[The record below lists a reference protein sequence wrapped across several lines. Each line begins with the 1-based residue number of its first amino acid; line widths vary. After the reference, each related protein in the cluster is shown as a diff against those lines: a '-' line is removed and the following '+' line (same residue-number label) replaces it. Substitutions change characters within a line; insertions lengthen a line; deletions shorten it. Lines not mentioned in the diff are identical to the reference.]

1 MVEGAPLLR
10 EYTSNRIVGSNPTLS
25 AKYYYLEIQI
35 MIDLKN
41 ITYRIA
47 GRTLI
52 EKSSLS
58 IPNGHHVGL
67 VGQNGTGKSTL
78 FKLINKEIELDSGDI
93 IMSSSAVLGI
103 VKQDLQSDDTT
114 LLDVV
119 LNADTE
125 RTKLLDEAETVTD
138 PNRIS
143 EIYTR
148 LSDIHAYE
156 APSKASIIL
165 SGLGFSIEDQ
175 AKPISN
181 FSGGWKMRVA
191 LAAALFCEP
200 DLLLLDEPTNHLD
213 FEAII
218 WLEDYLIKY
227 PKTYILISHDRDTL
241 NKTVNHIIHLDQL
254 KLSLYK
260 GNYDQFEEAFAQKRM
275 GHQALF
281 DKQQAHK
288 KKMMDFISRF
298 GAKASK
304 AKQSQS
310 RLKALERMNM
320 VDALITERSTTFKFP
335 EPEDIPSP
343 IITIDKVD
351 VGYEV
356 NKPVL
361 KDINLGISSDSRIA
375 LLGANG
381 NGKST
386 LIKLISGKL
395 EELNGHITKNK
406 KLRVGYFAQ
415 HQTEELDL
423 SMTPFETLRSVISD
437 QADYQIRAILGKFG
451 FNKDKA
457 DTRVEELSGGEKSRL
472 LFCMMSHNSPHIMLL
487 DEPTNHLDID
497 ARAALIDALNNYN
510 GCIIIV
516 SHDPH
521 LVESVADELLLI
533 KDGSVRSYSDDLDA
547 YKKLIID
554 QRREERSKGKGI
566 NKSSKRKKNNSKSLI
581 AYERNINKLTK
592 KSSDLEL
599 RMSSDEALS
608 DSSLMSELLEKY
620 NKNQKELESQEN
632 KWLNESV

>member
-1 MVEGAPLLR
+1 ML
-10 EYTSNRIVGSNPTLS
+10 
-25 AKYYYLEIQI
+25 
-35 MIDLKN
+35 DLKN

-52 EKSSLS
+52 DKSSLS
-58 IPNGHHVGL
+58 IPDGHHVGL

-78 FKLINKEIELDSGDI
+78 FKLINNEIELDSGDI
-93 IMSSSAVLGI
+93 LMSPTSVLGI
-103 VKQDLQSDDTT
+103 VRQDLQDDDTS

-125 RTKLLDEAETVTD
+125 RKMLLEEAEIATD
-138 PNRIS
+138 ANRIS

-175 AKPISN
+175 GRSINN

-227 PKTYILISHDRDTL
+227 PKTYIIISHDRDTL
-241 NKTVNHIIHLDQL
+241 NKTVDHIIHLDQL
-254 KLSLYK
+254 KLTLYK
-260 GNYDQFEEAFAQKRM
+260 GNYDQFEEAHAQKRM

-281 DKQQAHK
+281 EKQQAHK
-288 KKMMDFISRF
+288 KKMMDFVNRF

-310 RLKALERMNM
+310 RLKALERMDM
-320 VDALITERSTTFKFP
+320 VDALITERSTSFKFP

-343 IITIDKVD
+343 IITIDKAD

-356 NKPVL
+356 DKPVL
-361 KDINLGISSDSRIA
+361 ENINIGISSDSRIA

-395 EELNGHITKNK
+395 NESNGNITKNK

-415 HQTEELDL
+415 HQTDELDL
-423 SMTPFETLRSVISD
+423 SFTPFETLRSVISE
-437 QADYQIRAILGKFG
+437 QADHQIRAILGKFG

-457 DTRVEELSGGEKSRL
+457 DTKVRELSGGEKSRL
-472 LFCMMSHNSPHIMLL
+472 LFCIMSYNAPHIMLL

-533 KDGSVRSYSDDLDA
+533 KDGSVTSYSDDLET

-554 QRREERSKGKGI
+554 QRREERSKSKG
-566 NKSSKRKKNNSKSLI
+566 NQQSSKKKKDNSKLLL
-581 AYERNINKLTK
+581 AYERNIKKLTK
-592 KSSDLEL
+592 KVSDLEL
-599 RMSSDEALS
+599 RMSSDEAL
-608 DSSLMSELLEKY
+608 DNPSLMSQLYEKY
-620 NKNQKELESQEN
+620 NKNKEDLEKEEN
-632 KWLNESV
+632 KWLEESS

>member
-1 MVEGAPLLR
+1 ML
-10 EYTSNRIVGSNPTLS
+10 
-25 AKYYYLEIQI
+25 
-35 MIDLKN
+35 DLKN

-52 EKSSLS
+52 DKSSLS
-58 IPNGHHVGL
+58 IPDGHHVGL
-67 VGQNGTGKSTL
+67 IGQNGAGKSTL

-93 IMSSSAVLGI
+93 IMSPSSVLGI
-103 VKQDLQSDDTT
+103 VRQDLQDDETS

-125 RTKLLDEAETVTD
+125 RKMLLEEAEIATD
-138 PNRIS
+138 ANRIS

-175 AKPISN
+175 GKPISN

-218 WLEDYLIKY
+218 WLEDYLVKY

-254 KLSLYK
+254 KLNLYK
-260 GNYDQFEEAFAQKRM
+260 GNYDQFEEAHAQKRM

-281 DKQQAHK
+281 EKQQAHK
-288 KKMMDFISRF
+288 KKMMDFVNRF

-310 RLKALERMNM
+310 RLKALERMDM

-343 IITIDKVD
+343 IITIDKAD
-351 VGYEV
+351 VGYETD
-356 NKPVL
+356 KPVL
-361 KDINLGISSDSRIA
+361 ENINIGISNDSRIA

-395 EELNGHITKNK
+395 NQSNGSITKNK

-415 HQTEELDL
+415 HQTDELDL
-423 SMTPFETLRSVISD
+423 SCTPFETLRAVISD
-437 QADYQIRAILGKFG
+437 QADHQIRAILGKFG
-451 FNKDKA
+451 FDKDKA
-457 DTRVEELSGGEKSRL
+457 DTKVEELSGGEKSRL
-472 LFCMMSHNSPHIMLL
+472 LFCIMSYNAPHIMLL

-497 ARAALIDALNNYN
+497 ARAALIDALNSYN

-533 KDGSVRSYSDDLDA
+533 KDGAVTSYNDDLEA

-554 QRREERSKGKGI
+554 QRREERSKSRG
-566 NKSSKRKKNNSKSLI
+566 NQQSSKKKKDNSKSLL
-581 AYERNINKLTK
+581 AYERNIKKLTK
-592 KSSDLEL
+592 KVSDLEL
-599 RMSSDEALS
+599 KMSSDEALA
-608 DSSLMSELLEKY
+608 DPSLMSSLVAKY
-620 NKNQKELESQEN
+620 NKNKTELESEEN
-632 KWLNESV
+632 KWLAESV

>member
-1 MVEGAPLLR
+1 
-10 EYTSNRIVGSNPTLS
+10 
-25 AKYYYLEIQI
+25 

-52 EKSSLS
+52 DKSSLS
-58 IPNGHHVGL
+58 IPDGHHVGL

-78 FKLINKEIELDSGDI
+78 FKLINKELELDSGDI
-93 IMSSSAVLGI
+93 VMSSSAVLGI
-103 VKQDLQSDDTT
+103 VRQDLQNDETS

-125 RTKLLDEAETVTD
+125 RKNLLIEAETATD
-138 PNRIS
+138 PDRIS

-175 AKPISN
+175 EKSISN

-213 FEAII
+213 FEAIV

-260 GNYDQFEEAFAQKRM
+260 GNYDQFEQAFAQKRM

-288 KKMMDFISRF
+288 KKMMDFVNRF

-310 RLKALERMNM
+310 RLKALERMDM
-320 VDALITERSTTFKFP
+320 VDALITERSTSFKFP

-343 IITIDKVD
+343 IITIDKTN
-351 VGYEV
+351 VGYEPG
-356 NKPVL
+356 KPVL
-361 KDINLGISSDSRIA
+361 SNINLGISSDSRIA

-395 EELNGHITKNK
+395 EELSGHITKNK

-423 SMTPFETLRSVISD
+423 TRTPFETLRGVIAD

-451 FNKDKA
+451 FDKDKA
-457 DTRVEELSGGEKSRL
+457 DTKVEELSGGEKSRL
-472 LFCMMSHNSPHIMLL
+472 LFCMMSYNSPHIMLL

-521 LVESVADELLLI
+521 LVESVAEELLLI
-533 KDGSVRSYSDDLDA
+533 KDGTVTSYNDDLDA
-547 YKKLIID
+547 YKKLIIE
-554 QRREERSKGKGI
+554 QRREERSKSKG
-566 NKSSKRKKNNSKSLI
+566 NSQTSKRKKDNSNSLLS
-581 AYERNINKLTK
+581 YERNIKKLTK
-592 KSSDLEL
+592 KVSDLEF
-599 RMSSDEALS
+599 RMSSDEALG
-608 DSSLMSELLEKY
+608 DSFLMSQLLEKY
-620 NKNQKELESQEN
+620 NKNKEDLEKEEN
-632 KWLNESV
+632 KWLEESP

>member
-1 MVEGAPLLR
+1 
-10 EYTSNRIVGSNPTLS
+10 
-25 AKYYYLEIQI
+25 

-52 EKSSLS
+52 DKSSLS
-58 IPNGHHVGL
+58 IPDGHHVGL

-78 FKLINKEIELDSGDI
+78 FKLINKELELDSGDI
-93 IMSSSAVLGI
+93 VMSSSAVLGI
-103 VKQDLQSDDTT
+103 VRQDLQNDETS

-125 RTKLLDEAETVTD
+125 RKNLLIEAETAID
-138 PNRIS
+138 PDRIS

-175 AKPISN
+175 EKSISN

-213 FEAII
+213 FEAIV

-260 GNYDQFEEAFAQKRM
+260 GNYDQFEQAFAQKRM

-288 KKMMDFISRF
+288 KKMMDFVNRF

-310 RLKALERMNM
+310 RLKALERMDM
-320 VDALITERSTTFKFP
+320 VDALITERSTSFKFP

-343 IITIDKVD
+343 IITIDKTN
-351 VGYEV
+351 VGYEPG
-356 NKPVL
+356 KPVL
-361 KDINLGISSDSRIA
+361 SNINLGISSDSRIA

-395 EELNGHITKNK
+395 EELSGHITKNK

-423 SMTPFETLRSVISD
+423 TRTPFETLRGVIAD

-451 FNKDKA
+451 FDKDKA
-457 DTRVEELSGGEKSRL
+457 DTKVEELSGGEKSRL
-472 LFCMMSHNSPHIMLL
+472 LFCMMSYNSPHIMLL

-521 LVESVADELLLI
+521 LVESVAEELLLI
-533 KDGSVRSYSDDLDA
+533 KDGTVTSYNDDLDA
-547 YKKLIID
+547 YKKLIIE
-554 QRREERSKGKGI
+554 QRREERSKSKG
-566 NKSSKRKKNNSKSLI
+566 NSQTSKRKKDNSKSLLS
-581 AYERNINKLTK
+581 YERNIKKLTK
-592 KSSDLEL
+592 KVSDLEF
-599 RMSSDEALS
+599 RMSSDEALG
-608 DSSLMSELLEKY
+608 DSFLMSQLLKKY
-620 NKNQKELESQEN
+620 NKNKEDLEKEEN
-632 KWLNESV
+632 KWLEESP

>member
-1 MVEGAPLLR
+1 ML
-10 EYTSNRIVGSNPTLS
+10 
-25 AKYYYLEIQI
+25 
-35 MIDLKN
+35 DLKN

-52 EKSSLS
+52 DKSSLS
-58 IPNGHHVGL
+58 IPDGHHVGL
-67 VGQNGTGKSTL
+67 IGQNGAGKSTL

-93 IMSSSAVLGI
+93 ILSPSSVLGI
-103 VKQDLQSDDTT
+103 VRQDLQDDETS

-125 RTKLLDEAETVTD
+125 RKMLLEEAEIATD
-138 PNRIS
+138 ANRIS

-175 AKPISN
+175 GKPISN

-218 WLEDYLIKY
+218 WLEDYLVKY

-241 NKTVNHIIHLDQL
+241 NKTVNYIIHLDQL
-254 KLSLYK
+254 KLTLYK
-260 GNYDQFEEAFAQKRM
+260 GNYDQFEEAHAQKRM

-281 DKQQAHK
+281 EKQQAHK
-288 KKMMDFISRF
+288 KKMMDFVNRF

-310 RLKALERMNM
+310 RLKALERMDM

-343 IITIDKVD
+343 IITIDKAD
-351 VGYEV
+351 VGYETD
-356 NKPVL
+356 KPVL
-361 KDINLGISSDSRIA
+361 ENINIGISNDSRIA

-395 EELNGHITKNK
+395 NQSNGSITKNK

-415 HQTEELDL
+415 HQTDELDP
-423 SMTPFETLRSVISD
+423 SCTPFETLRAVISD
-437 QADYQIRAILGKFG
+437 QADHQIRAILGKFG
-451 FNKDKA
+451 FDKDKA
-457 DTRVEELSGGEKSRL
+457 DTKVEELSGGEKSRL
-472 LFCMMSHNSPHIMLL
+472 LFCIMSYNAPHIMLL

-497 ARAALIDALNNYN
+497 ARAALIDALNSYN

-533 KDGSVRSYSDDLDA
+533 KDGAVSSYNDDLEA

-554 QRREERSKGKGI
+554 QRREERSKSRG
-566 NKSSKRKKNNSKSLI
+566 NQQSSKKKKDNSKSLL
-581 AYERNINKLTK
+581 AYERNIKKLTK
-592 KSSDLEL
+592 KVSDLEL
-599 RMSSDEALS
+599 KMSSDEALA
-608 DSSLMSELLEKY
+608 DSSLMSSLIEKY
-620 NKNQKELESQEN
+620 NKNKTELESEEN
-632 KWLNESV
+632 KWLAESV

>member
-1 MVEGAPLLR
+1 ML
-10 EYTSNRIVGSNPTLS
+10 
-25 AKYYYLEIQI
+25 
-35 MIDLKN
+35 DLKN

-52 EKSSLS
+52 DKSSLS
-58 IPNGHHVGL
+58 IPKGHHVGL
-67 VGQNGTGKSTL
+67 VGKNGTGKSTL

-93 IMSSSAVLGI
+93 LMSPTSVLGI
-103 VKQDLQSDDTT
+103 VRQDLQDDDTS

-125 RTKLLDEAETVTD
+125 RKMLLEEAEIATD
-138 PNRIS
+138 ANRIS

-175 AKPISN
+175 GRSINN

-254 KLSLYK
+254 KLTLYK
-260 GNYDQFEEAFAQKRM
+260 GNYDQFEEAHAQKRI

-281 DKQQAHK
+281 EKQQAHK
-288 KKMMDFISRF
+288 KKMMDFVNRF

-310 RLKALERMNM
+310 RLKALERMDM
-320 VDALITERSTTFKFP
+320 VDALITERSTSFKFP
-335 EPEDIPSP
+335 EPEDISSP

-356 NKPVL
+356 DKPVL
-361 KDINLGISSDSRIA
+361 ENINIGISSDSRIA

-395 EELNGHITKNK
+395 NELNGSITKNK

-415 HQTEELDL
+415 HQTDELDL
-423 SMTPFETLRSVISD
+423 SFTPFETLRSIISD
-437 QADYQIRAILGKFG
+437 QTDHHIRAILGKFG
-451 FNKDKA
+451 FDKDKA
-457 DTRVEELSGGEKSRL
+457 DTKVGELSGGEKSRL
-472 LFCMMSHNSPHIMLL
+472 LFCIMSYNTPHIMLL

-497 ARAALIDALNNYN
+497 ARAALIEALNNYN

-521 LVESVADELLLI
+521 LVESVAEELLLI
-533 KDGSVRSYSDDLDA
+533 KDGSVTSYTDDLEA

-554 QRREERSKGKGI
+554 QRREERSKSKASHQ
-566 NKSSKRKKNNSKSLI
+566 SSKKKKDNLKLLLT
-581 AYERNINKLTK
+581 YERNIKKLTK
-592 KSSDLEL
+592 KVSDLEL
-599 RMSSDEALS
+599 RMSSDEAL
-608 DSSLMSELLEKY
+608 DNSSLMSQLYEKY
-620 NKNQKELESQEN
+620 NKNKEDLEKEEN
-632 KWLNESV
+632 KWLEESS

>member
-1 MVEGAPLLR
+1 
-10 EYTSNRIVGSNPTLS
+10 
-25 AKYYYLEIQI
+25 

-52 EKSSLS
+52 DKSSLS
-58 IPNGHHVGL
+58 IPDGHHVGL
-67 VGQNGTGKSTL
+67 IGQNGTGKSTL

-93 IMSSSAVLGI
+93 VMSPSSVLGI
-103 VKQDLQSDDTT
+103 VRQDLQDDDTS

-125 RTKLLDEAETVTD
+125 RKMLLEEAEIATD
-138 PNRIS
+138 ANRIS

-175 AKPISN
+175 GRSINN

-227 PKTYILISHDRDTL
+227 PKTYIIISHDRDTL
-241 NKTVNHIIHLDQL
+241 NKTVDHIIHLDQL
-254 KLSLYK
+254 KLTLYK
-260 GNYDQFEEAFAQKRM
+260 GNYDQFEEAHAQKRM

-281 DKQQAHK
+281 EKQQAHK
-288 KKMMDFISRF
+288 KKMMDFVNRF

-310 RLKALERMNM
+310 RLKALERMDM

-343 IITIDKVD
+343 IITIDKAD
-351 VGYEV
+351 VGYETD
-356 NKPVL
+356 KPVL
-361 KDINLGISSDSRIA
+361 ENINIGISSDSRIA

-395 EELNGHITKNK
+395 NESNGSITKNK

-415 HQTEELDL
+415 HQTDELDL
-423 SMTPFETLRSVISD
+423 SFTPFETLRSVISE
-437 QADYQIRAILGKFG
+437 QADHQIRAILGKFG
-451 FNKDKA
+451 FDKDKA
-457 DTRVEELSGGEKSRL
+457 DTKVEELSGGEKSRL
-472 LFCMMSHNSPHIMLL
+472 LFCIMSYNAPHIMLL

-497 ARAALIDALNNYN
+497 ARAALIDALNSYN

-533 KDGSVRSYSDDLDA
+533 KDGAVTSYNDDLDA

-554 QRREERSKGKGI
+554 QRREERSKSKG
-566 NKSSKRKKNNSKSLI
+566 NQQSSKKKKDNSKSLL
-581 AYERNINKLTK
+581 AYERNIKKLTK
-592 KSSDLEL
+592 TVSDLEL
-599 RMSSDEALS
+599 KMSSDEALADPS
-608 DSSLMSELLEKY
+608 IMSSLVAKY
-620 NKNQKELESQEN
+620 NKNKTELESEEN
-632 KWLNESV
+632 KWLAESV

>member
-1 MVEGAPLLR
+1 ML
-10 EYTSNRIVGSNPTLS
+10 
-25 AKYYYLEIQI
+25 
-35 MIDLKN
+35 DLKN

-52 EKSSLS
+52 DKSSLS
-58 IPNGHHVGL
+58 IPDGHHVGL

-78 FKLINKEIELDSGDI
+78 FKLINNEIELDSGDI
-93 IMSSSAVLGI
+93 LISPTSVLGI
-103 VKQDLQSDDTT
+103 VRQDLQDDDTS

-125 RTKLLDEAETVTD
+125 RKMLLEEAEIATD
-138 PNRIS
+138 ANRIS

-175 AKPISN
+175 GRSINN

-227 PKTYILISHDRDTL
+227 PKTYIIISHDRDTL
-241 NKTVNHIIHLDQL
+241 NKTVDHIIHLDQL
-254 KLSLYK
+254 KLTLYK
-260 GNYDQFEEAFAQKRM
+260 GNYDQFEEAHAQKRM

-281 DKQQAHK
+281 EKQQAHK
-288 KKMMDFISRF
+288 KKMMDFVNRF

-310 RLKALERMNM
+310 RLKALERMDM
-320 VDALITERSTTFKFP
+320 VDALITERSTSFKFP

-343 IITIDKVD
+343 IITIDKAD

-356 NKPVL
+356 DKPVL
-361 KDINLGISSDSRIA
+361 ENINIGISSDSRIA

-395 EELNGHITKNK
+395 NESNGNITKNK

-415 HQTEELDL
+415 HQTDELDL
-423 SMTPFETLRSVISD
+423 SFTPFETLRSVISE
-437 QADYQIRAILGKFG
+437 QADHQIRAILGKFG

-457 DTRVEELSGGEKSRL
+457 DTKVRELSGGEKSRL
-472 LFCMMSHNSPHIMLL
+472 LFCIMSYNAPHIMLL

-533 KDGSVRSYSDDLDA
+533 KDGSVTSYSDDLEA

-554 QRREERSKGKGI
+554 QRREERSKSKG
-566 NKSSKRKKNNSKSLI
+566 NQQSSKKKKDNSKSLL
-581 AYERNINKLTK
+581 AYERNIKKLTK
-592 KSSDLEL
+592 KVSDLEL
-599 RMSSDEALS
+599 KMSSDEALA
-608 DSSLMSELLEKY
+608 DPSLMSSLIEKY
-620 NKNQKELESQEN
+620 NKNKTELESEEN
-632 KWLNESV
+632 KWLAESV

>member
-1 MVEGAPLLR
+1 ML
-10 EYTSNRIVGSNPTLS
+10 
-25 AKYYYLEIQI
+25 
-35 MIDLKN
+35 DLKN

-52 EKSSLS
+52 DKSSLS
-58 IPNGHHVGL
+58 IPDGHHVGL

-78 FKLINKEIELDSGDI
+78 FKLINNEIELDSGDI
-93 IMSSSAVLGI
+93 LMSPTSVLGI
-103 VKQDLQSDDTT
+103 VRQDLQDDDTS

-125 RTKLLDEAETVTD
+125 RKMLLEEAEIATD
-138 PNRIS
+138 ANRIS

-175 AKPISN
+175 GRSINN

-227 PKTYILISHDRDTL
+227 PKTYIIISHDRDTL
-241 NKTVNHIIHLDQL
+241 NKTVDHIIHLDQL
-254 KLSLYK
+254 KLTLYK
-260 GNYDQFEEAFAQKRM
+260 GNYDQFEEAHAQKRM

-281 DKQQAHK
+281 EKQQAHK
-288 KKMMDFISRF
+288 KKMMDFVNRF

-310 RLKALERMNM
+310 RLKALERMDM
-320 VDALITERSTTFKFP
+320 VDALITERSTSFKFP

-343 IITIDKVD
+343 IITIDKAD

-356 NKPVL
+356 DKPVL
-361 KDINLGISSDSRIA
+361 ENINIGISSDSRIA

-395 EELNGHITKNK
+395 NESNGNITKNK

-415 HQTEELDL
+415 HQTDELDL
-423 SMTPFETLRSVISD
+423 SFTPFETLISVISE
-437 QADYQIRAILGKFG
+437 QADHQIRAILGKFG

-457 DTRVEELSGGEKSRL
+457 DTKVRELSGGEKSRL
-472 LFCMMSHNSPHIMLL
+472 LFCIMSYNAPHIMLL

-533 KDGSVRSYSDDLDA
+533 KDGSVTSYIDDLEA

-554 QRREERSKGKGI
+554 QRREERSKSKG
-566 NKSSKRKKNNSKSLI
+566 NQKSSKKKKDNSKSLL
-581 AYERNINKLTK
+581 A
-592 KSSDLEL
+592 
-599 RMSSDEALS
+599 
-608 DSSLMSELLEKY
+608 
-620 NKNQKELESQEN
+620 
-632 KWLNESV
+632 

>member
-1 MVEGAPLLR
+1 ML
-10 EYTSNRIVGSNPTLS
+10 
-25 AKYYYLEIQI
+25 
-35 MIDLKN
+35 DLKN

-52 EKSSLS
+52 DKSSLS
-58 IPNGHHVGL
+58 IPDGHHVGL

-78 FKLINKEIELDSGDI
+78 FKLINNEIELDSGDI
-93 IMSSSAVLGI
+93 LMSPTSVLGI
-103 VKQDLQSDDTT
+103 VRQDLQDDDTS

-125 RTKLLDEAETVTD
+125 RKMLLEEAEIATD
-138 PNRIS
+138 ANRIS

-175 AKPISN
+175 GRSINN

-227 PKTYILISHDRDTL
+227 PKTYIIISHDRDTL
-241 NKTVNHIIHLDQL
+241 NKTVDHIIHLDQL
-254 KLSLYK
+254 KLTLYK
-260 GNYDQFEEAFAQKRM
+260 GNYDQFEEAHAQKRM

-281 DKQQAHK
+281 EKQQAHK
-288 KKMMDFISRF
+288 KKMMDFVNRF

-310 RLKALERMNM
+310 RLKALERMDM
-320 VDALITERSTTFKFP
+320 VDALITERSTSFKFP

-343 IITIDKVD
+343 IITIDKAD

-356 NKPVL
+356 DKPVL
-361 KDINLGISSDSRIA
+361 ENINIGISSDSRIA

-395 EELNGHITKNK
+395 NESNGNITKNK

-415 HQTEELDL
+415 HQTDELDL
-423 SMTPFETLRSVISD
+423 SFTPFETLRSVISE
-437 QADYQIRAILGKFG
+437 QADHQIRAILGKFG

-457 DTRVEELSGGEKSRL
+457 DTKVRELSGGEKSRL
-472 LFCMMSHNSPHIMLL
+472 LFCIMSYNAPHIMLL

-533 KDGSVRSYSDDLDA
+533 KDGSVTSYSDDLET

-554 QRREERSKGKGI
+554 QRREERSKSKG
-566 NKSSKRKKNNSKSLI
+566 NQQSSKKKKDNSKSLL
-581 AYERNINKLTK
+581 AYERNIKKLTK
-592 KSSDLEL
+592 KVSDLEL
-599 RMSSDEALS
+599 RMSSDEAL
-608 DSSLMSELLEKY
+608 DNPSLMSQLYEKY
-620 NKNQKELESQEN
+620 NKNKEDLEKEEN
-632 KWLNESV
+632 KWLEESS

>member
-1 MVEGAPLLR
+1 
-10 EYTSNRIVGSNPTLS
+10 
-25 AKYYYLEIQI
+25 

-52 EKSSLS
+52 DKSSLS
-58 IPNGHHVGL
+58 IPDGHHVGL

-78 FKLINKEIELDSGDI
+78 FKLINKELELDSGDI
-93 IMSSSAVLGI
+93 VMSSSAVLGI
-103 VKQDLQSDDTT
+103 VRQDLQNDETS

-125 RTKLLDEAETVTD
+125 RKNLLIEAETATD
-138 PNRIS
+138 PDRIS

-175 AKPISN
+175 EKSINN

-227 PKTYILISHDRDTL
+227 PKTYILISHDRETL

-260 GNYDQFEEAFAQKRM
+260 GNYDQFEQAFAQKRM

-288 KKMMDFISRF
+288 KKMMDFVNRF

-310 RLKALERMNM
+310 RLKALERMDM
-320 VDALITERSTTFKFP
+320 VDALITERSTSFKFP

-343 IITIDKVD
+343 IITIDKTN
-351 VGYEV
+351 VGYEPG
-356 NKPVL
+356 NPVL
-361 KDINLGISSDSRIA
+361 SNINLGISSDSRIA

-395 EELNGHITKNK
+395 KELSGHITKNK

-423 SMTPFETLRSVISD
+423 TRTPFETLRGVIAD

-451 FNKDKA
+451 FDKDKA
-457 DTRVEELSGGEKSRL
+457 DTKVEELSGGEKSRL
-472 LFCMMSHNSPHIMLL
+472 LFCMMSYNSPHIMLL

-521 LVESVADELLLI
+521 LVESVAEELLLI
-533 KDGSVRSYSDDLDA
+533 KDGTVTSYNDDLEA

-554 QRREERSKGKGI
+554 QRREERSKTKGT
-566 NKSSKRKKNNSKSLI
+566 NKKEKRKKNNNKSLI
-581 AYERNINKLTK
+581 SFERNISKLN
-592 KSSDLEL
+592 SRASDLEL
-599 RMSSDEALS
+599 KMSSSDALN
-608 DSSLMSELLEKY
+608 DSSIMSDLLKKYNIIQKDLEK
-620 NKNQKELESQEN
+620 EEN
-632 KWLNESV
+632 KWLEESSK

>member
-1 MVEGAPLLR
+1 
-10 EYTSNRIVGSNPTLS
+10 
-25 AKYYYLEIQI
+25 

-52 EKSSLS
+52 DKSSLS
-58 IPNGHHVGL
+58 IPDGHHVGL
-67 VGQNGTGKSTL
+67 IGQNGTGKSTL

-93 IMSSSAVLGI
+93 IMSPSSVLGI
-103 VKQDLQSDDTT
+103 VRQDLQDDDTS

-119 LNADTE
+119 LNADIE
-125 RTKLLDEAETVTD
+125 RKMLLEEAEIATD
-138 PNRIS
+138 ANRIS

-175 AKPISN
+175 GRSINN

-227 PKTYILISHDRDTL
+227 PKTYIIISHDRDTL
-241 NKTVNHIIHLDQL
+241 NKTVDHIIHLDQL
-254 KLSLYK
+254 KLTLYK
-260 GNYDQFEEAFAQKRM
+260 GNYDQFEEAHAQKRM

-281 DKQQAHK
+281 EKQQAHK
-288 KKMMDFISRF
+288 KKMMDFVNRF

-310 RLKALERMNM
+310 RLKALERMDM

-343 IITIDKVD
+343 IITIDKAD
-351 VGYEV
+351 VGYETD
-356 NKPVL
+356 KPVL
-361 KDINLGISSDSRIA
+361 ENINIGISSDSRIA

-395 EELNGHITKNK
+395 NESNGSITKNK

-415 HQTEELDL
+415 HQTDELDL
-423 SMTPFETLRSVISD
+423 SFTPFETLRSVISE
-437 QADYQIRAILGKFG
+437 QADHQIRAILGKFG
-451 FNKDKA
+451 FDKDKA
-457 DTRVEELSGGEKSRL
+457 DTKVEELSGGEKSRL
-472 LFCMMSHNSPHIMLL
+472 LFCIMSYNAPHIMLL

-497 ARAALIDALNNYN
+497 ARAALIDALNSYN

-533 KDGSVRSYSDDLDA
+533 KDGAVTSYNDDLEA

-554 QRREERSKGKGI
+554 QRREERSKSRG
-566 NKSSKRKKNNSKSLI
+566 NQQSSKKKKDNSKSLL

-592 KSSDLEL
+592 KVSDLEL
-599 RMSSDEALS
+599 KMSSDEALA
-608 DSSLMSELLEKY
+608 DPSLMSSLVAKY
-620 NKNQKELESQEN
+620 NKNKTELESEEN
-632 KWLNESV
+632 KWLAESV

>member
-1 MVEGAPLLR
+1 ML
-10 EYTSNRIVGSNPTLS
+10 
-25 AKYYYLEIQI
+25 
-35 MIDLKN
+35 DLKN

-52 EKSSLS
+52 DKSSLS
-58 IPNGHHVGL
+58 IPKGHHVGL
-67 VGQNGTGKSTL
+67 VGKNGTGKSTL

-93 IMSSSAVLGI
+93 LMSSSSVLGI
-103 VKQDLQSDDTT
+103 VRQDLQDDETS

-125 RTKLLDEAETVTD
+125 RKMLLEEAEIATD
-138 PNRIS
+138 ANRIS

-175 AKPISN
+175 GKPISN

-218 WLEDYLIKY
+218 WLEDYLVKY

-254 KLSLYK
+254 KLTLYK
-260 GNYDQFEEAFAQKRM
+260 GNYDQFEEAHAQKRM

-281 DKQQAHK
+281 EKQQAHK
-288 KKMMDFISRF
+288 KKMMDFVNRF

-310 RLKALERMNM
+310 RLKALERMDM

-343 IITIDKVD
+343 IITIDKAD
-351 VGYEV
+351 VGYETD
-356 NKPVL
+356 KPVL
-361 KDINLGISSDSRIA
+361 ENINIGISNDSRIA

-395 EELNGHITKNK
+395 NQSNGSITKNK

-415 HQTEELDL
+415 HQTDELDL
-423 SMTPFETLRSVISD
+423 SCTPFETLRSVISD
-437 QADYQIRAILGKFG
+437 QADHQIRAILGKFG
-451 FNKDKA
+451 FDKDKA
-457 DTRVEELSGGEKSRL
+457 DTKVEELSGGEKSRL
-472 LFCMMSHNSPHIMLL
+472 LFCIMSYNAPHIMLL

-497 ARAALIDALNNYN
+497 ARAALIDALNSYN

-533 KDGSVRSYSDDLDA
+533 KDGAVSSYNDDLEA

-554 QRREERSKGKGI
+554 QRREERSKSKG
-566 NKSSKRKKNNSKSLI
+566 NQQSSKKKKDNSKSLL
-581 AYERNINKLTK
+581 AYERNIKKLTK
-592 KSSDLEL
+592 KVSDLEL
-599 RMSSDEALS
+599 KMSSDEALA
-608 DSSLMSELLEKY
+608 DPSLMSSLIEKY
-620 NKNQKELESQEN
+620 NKNKTELESEEN
-632 KWLNESV
+632 KWLAESV

>member
-1 MVEGAPLLR
+1 ML
-10 EYTSNRIVGSNPTLS
+10 
-25 AKYYYLEIQI
+25 
-35 MIDLKN
+35 DLKN

-52 EKSSLS
+52 DKSSLS
-58 IPNGHHVGL
+58 IPDGHHVGL
-67 VGQNGTGKSTL
+67 IGQNGAGKSTL

-93 IMSSSAVLGI
+93 IMSPSSVLGI
-103 VKQDLQSDDTT
+103 VRQDLQDDETS

-125 RTKLLDEAETVTD
+125 RKMLLEEAEIATD
-138 PNRIS
+138 ANRIS

-175 AKPISN
+175 GKPISN

-218 WLEDYLIKY
+218 WLEDYLVKY
-227 PKTYILISHDRDTL
+227 PKTYILISHDRGTL

-254 KLSLYK
+254 KLTLYK
-260 GNYDQFEEAFAQKRM
+260 GNYDQFEEAHAQKRM
-275 GHQALF
+275 GHHALF
-281 DKQQAHK
+281 EKQQAHK
-288 KKMMDFISRF
+288 KKMMDFVNRF

-310 RLKALERMNM
+310 RLKALERMDM

-343 IITIDKVD
+343 IITINKAD
-351 VGYEV
+351 VGYET

-361 KDINLGISSDSRIA
+361 ENINIGISNDSRIA

-395 EELNGHITKNK
+395 NQSNGSITKNK

-415 HQTEELDL
+415 HQTDELDL
-423 SMTPFETLRSVISD
+423 SCTPFETLRAVISD
-437 QADYQIRAILGKFG
+437 QADHQIRAILGKFG
-451 FNKDKA
+451 FDKDKA
-457 DTRVEELSGGEKSRL
+457 DTKVEELSGGEKSRL
-472 LFCMMSHNSPHIMLL
+472 LFCIMSYNAPHIMLL

-497 ARAALIDALNNYN
+497 ARAALIDALNSYN

-533 KDGSVRSYSDDLDA
+533 KDGAVSSYNDDLEA

-554 QRREERSKGKGI
+554 QRREERSKSKG
-566 NKSSKRKKNNSKSLI
+566 NNRASKSKKNNSKTLLV
-581 AYERNINKLTK
+581 YERNINKLTK
-592 KSSDLEL
+592 KVSDLEL
-599 RMSSDEALS
+599 RMLSDEALA
-608 DSSLMSELLEKY
+608 DPSLMSKLLEKY
-620 NKNQKELESQEN
+620 NKNKIELESEEN
-632 KWLNESV
+632 KWLSESV

>member
-1 MVEGAPLLR
+1 
-10 EYTSNRIVGSNPTLS
+10 
-25 AKYYYLEIQI
+25 

-52 EKSSLS
+52 DKSSLS
-58 IPNGHHVGL
+58 IPDGHHVGL

-78 FKLINKEIELDSGDI
+78 FKLINKELELDSGDI
-93 IMSSSAVLGI
+93 VMSSSAVLGI
-103 VKQDLQSDDTT
+103 VRQDLQNDETS

-125 RTKLLDEAETVTD
+125 RKNLLIEAETATD
-138 PNRIS
+138 PDRIS

-175 AKPISN
+175 EKSISN

-213 FEAII
+213 FEAIV

-260 GNYDQFEEAFAQKRM
+260 GNYDQFEQAFAQKRM

-288 KKMMDFISRF
+288 KKMMDFVNRF

-310 RLKALERMNM
+310 RLKALERMDM
-320 VDALITERSTTFKFP
+320 VDALITERSTSFKFP

-343 IITIDKVD
+343 IITIDKTN
-351 VGYEV
+351 VGYEPG
-356 NKPVL
+356 KPVL
-361 KDINLGISSDSRIA
+361 SNINLGISSDSRIA

-395 EELNGHITKNK
+395 EELSGHITKNK

-423 SMTPFETLRSVISD
+423 TRTPFETLRGVIAD

-451 FNKDKA
+451 FDKDKA
-457 DTRVEELSGGEKSRL
+457 DTKVEELSGGEKSRL
-472 LFCMMSHNSPHIMLL
+472 LFCMMSYNSPHIMLL

-521 LVESVADELLLI
+521 LVESVAEELLLI
-533 KDGSVRSYSDDLDA
+533 KDGTVTSYNDDLDA
-547 YKKLIID
+547 YKKLIIE
-554 QRREERSKGKGI
+554 QRREERSKSKG
-566 NKSSKRKKNNSKSLI
+566 NSQTSKRKKDNSNSLLS
-581 AYERNINKLTK
+581 YERNIKKLTK
-592 KSSDLEL
+592 KVSDLEF
-599 RMSSDEALS
+599 RMSSDEALG
-608 DSSLMSELLEKY
+608 DSFLMSQLLEKY
-620 NKNQKELESQEN
+620 NKNKEDLEKEEH
-632 KWLNESV
+632 KWLEESP

>member
-1 MVEGAPLLR
+1 
-10 EYTSNRIVGSNPTLS
+10 
-25 AKYYYLEIQI
+25 

-52 EKSSLS
+52 DKSSLS
-58 IPNGHHVGL
+58 IPDGHHVGL

-78 FKLINKEIELDSGDI
+78 FKLINKELELDSGDI
-93 IMSSSAVLGI
+93 VMSSSAVLGI
-103 VKQDLQSDDTT
+103 VRQDLQNDETS

-125 RTKLLDEAETVTD
+125 RKNLLIEAETATD
-138 PNRIS
+138 PDRIS

-175 AKPISN
+175 EKSISN

-213 FEAII
+213 FEAIV

-260 GNYDQFEEAFAQKRM
+260 GNYDQFEQAFAQKRM

-288 KKMMDFISRF
+288 KKMMDFVNRF

-310 RLKALERMNM
+310 RLKALERMDM
-320 VDALITERSTTFKFP
+320 VDALITERSTSFKFP

-343 IITIDKVD
+343 IITIDKTN
-351 VGYEV
+351 VGYEPG
-356 NKPVL
+356 KPVL
-361 KDINLGISSDSRIA
+361 SNINLGISSDSRIA

-395 EELNGHITKNK
+395 EELSGHITKNK

-423 SMTPFETLRSVISD
+423 TRTPFETLRGVIAD

-451 FNKDKA
+451 FDKDKA
-457 DTRVEELSGGEKSRL
+457 DTKVEELSGGEKSRL
-472 LFCMMSHNSPHIMLL
+472 LFCMMSYNSPHIMLL

-521 LVESVADELLLI
+521 LVESVAEELLLI
-533 KDGSVRSYSDDLDA
+533 KDGTVTSYNDDLDA
-547 YKKLIID
+547 YKKLIIE
-554 QRREERSKGKGI
+554 QRREERSKSKG
-566 NKSSKRKKNNSKSLI
+566 NSQTSKRKKDNSNSLLS
-581 AYERNINKLTK
+581 YERNIKKLTK
-592 KSSDLEL
+592 KVSDLEF
-599 RMSSDEALS
+599 RMTSDEALGNS
-608 DSSLMSELLEKY
+608 FLMSQLLEKY
-620 NKNQKELESQEN
+620 NKNKEDLEKEEN
-632 KWLNESV
+632 KWLEESP

>member
-1 MVEGAPLLR
+1 
-10 EYTSNRIVGSNPTLS
+10 
-25 AKYYYLEIQI
+25 

-52 EKSSLS
+52 DKSSLS
-58 IPNGHHVGL
+58 IPDGHHVGL

-78 FKLINKEIELDSGDI
+78 FKLINKELELDSGDI
-93 IMSSSAVLGI
+93 VMSSSAVLGI
-103 VKQDLQSDDTT
+103 VRQDLQNDETS

-125 RTKLLDEAETVTD
+125 RKNLLIEAETATD
-138 PNRIS
+138 PDRIS

-175 AKPISN
+175 EKSINN

-227 PKTYILISHDRDTL
+227 PKTYILISHDRETL

-260 GNYDQFEEAFAQKRM
+260 GNYDQFEQAFAQKRM

-288 KKMMDFISRF
+288 KKMMDFVNRF

-310 RLKALERMNM
+310 RLKALERMDM
-320 VDALITERSTTFKFP
+320 VDALITERSTSFKFP

-343 IITIDKVD
+343 IITIDKTN
-351 VGYEV
+351 VGYEPG
-356 NKPVL
+356 NPVL
-361 KDINLGISSDSRIA
+361 SNINLGISSDSRIA

-395 EELNGHITKNK
+395 KELSGHITKNK

-423 SMTPFETLRSVISD
+423 TRTPFETLRGVIAD

-451 FNKDKA
+451 FDKDKA
-457 DTRVEELSGGEKSRL
+457 DTKVEELSGGEKSRL
-472 LFCMMSHNSPHIMLL
+472 LFCMMSYNSPHIMLL

-521 LVESVADELLLI
+521 LVESVAEELLLI
-533 KDGSVRSYSDDLDA
+533 KDGTVTSYNDDLEA

-554 QRREERSKGKGI
+554 QRREERSKTKGT
-566 NKSSKRKKNNSKSLI
+566 NKKEKRKKNNNKSLI
-581 AYERNINKLTK
+581 SFERNISKLN
-592 KSSDLEL
+592 SRASDLEL
-599 RMSSDEALS
+599 KMSSSDALN
-608 DSSLMSELLEKY
+608 DSNIMSELLKKY
-620 NKNQKELESQEN
+620 NIIQEDLEKEEN
-632 KWLNESV
+632 KWLEESSK

>member
-1 MVEGAPLLR
+1 ML
-10 EYTSNRIVGSNPTLS
+10 
-25 AKYYYLEIQI
+25 
-35 MIDLKN
+35 DLKN

-52 EKSSLS
+52 DKSSLS
-58 IPNGHHVGL
+58 IPDGHHVGL
-67 VGQNGTGKSTL
+67 IGQNGAGKSTL

-93 IMSSSAVLGI
+93 IMSPSSVLGI
-103 VKQDLQSDDTT
+103 VRQDLQDDETS

-125 RTKLLDEAETVTD
+125 RKMLLEEAEIATD
-138 PNRIS
+138 ANRIS

-175 AKPISN
+175 GKPISN

-218 WLEDYLIKY
+218 WLEDYLVKY

-254 KLSLYK
+254 KLTLYK
-260 GNYDQFEEAFAQKRM
+260 GNYDQFEEAHAQKRM

-281 DKQQAHK
+281 EKQQAHK
-288 KKMMDFISRF
+288 KKMMDFVNRF

-310 RLKALERMNM
+310 RLKALERMDM

-343 IITIDKVD
+343 IITIDKAD
-351 VGYEV
+351 VGYETD
-356 NKPVL
+356 KPVL
-361 KDINLGISSDSRIA
+361 ENINIGISNDSRIA

-395 EELNGHITKNK
+395 NQSNGSITKNK

-415 HQTEELDL
+415 HQTDELDL
-423 SMTPFETLRSVISD
+423 SCTPFETLRAVISD
-437 QADYQIRAILGKFG
+437 QADHQIRAILGKFG
-451 FNKDKA
+451 FDKDKA
-457 DTRVEELSGGEKSRL
+457 DTKVEELSGGEKSRL
-472 LFCMMSHNSPHIMLL
+472 LFCIMSYNAPHIMLL

-497 ARAALIDALNNYN
+497 ARAALIDALNSYN

-533 KDGSVRSYSDDLDA
+533 KDGAVSSYNDDLET

-554 QRREERSKGKGI
+554 QRREERSKSKG
-566 NKSSKRKKNNSKSLI
+566 NNRASKSKKNNSKTLLV
-581 AYERNINKLTK
+581 YERNINKLTK
-592 KSSDLEL
+592 KVSDLEL
-599 RMSSDEALS
+599 RMLSDEALA
-608 DSSLMSELLEKY
+608 DPSLMSKLLEKY
-620 NKNQKELESQEN
+620 NKNKIELESEEN
-632 KWLNESV
+632 KWLSESV

>member
-1 MVEGAPLLR
+1 
-10 EYTSNRIVGSNPTLS
+10 
-25 AKYYYLEIQI
+25 

-52 EKSSLS
+52 DKSSLS
-58 IPNGHHVGL
+58 IPDGHHVGL
-67 VGQNGTGKSTL
+67 IGQNGTGKSTL

-93 IMSSSAVLGI
+93 VMSPSSVLGI
-103 VKQDLQSDDTT
+103 VRQDLQDDDTS

-119 LNADTE
+119 LNADIE
-125 RTKLLDEAETVTD
+125 RKMLLEEAEIATD
-138 PNRIS
+138 ANRIS

-175 AKPISN
+175 GRSINN

-227 PKTYILISHDRDTL
+227 PKTYIIISHDRDTL
-241 NKTVNHIIHLDQL
+241 NKTVDHIIHLDQL
-254 KLSLYK
+254 KLTLYK
-260 GNYDQFEEAFAQKRM
+260 GNYDQFEEAHAQKRM

-281 DKQQAHK
+281 EKQQVHK
-288 KKMMDFISRF
+288 KKMMDFVNRF

-310 RLKALERMNM
+310 RLKALERMDM

-343 IITIDKVD
+343 IITIDKAD
-351 VGYEV
+351 VGYETD
-356 NKPVL
+356 KPVL
-361 KDINLGISSDSRIA
+361 ENINIGISSDSRIA

-395 EELNGHITKNK
+395 NQTNGSITKNK

-415 HQTEELDL
+415 HQTDELDL
-423 SMTPFETLRSVISD
+423 SFTPFETLRSVISE
-437 QADYQIRAILGKFG
+437 QADHQIRAILGKFG
-451 FNKDKA
+451 FDKDKA
-457 DTRVEELSGGEKSRL
+457 DTKVEELSGGEKSRL
-472 LFCMMSHNSPHIMLL
+472 LFCIMSYNAPHIMLL

-497 ARAALIDALNNYN
+497 ARAALIDALNSYN

-533 KDGSVRSYSDDLDA
+533 KDGAVTSYNDDLEA

-554 QRREERSKGKGI
+554 QRREERSKSKG
-566 NKSSKRKKNNSKSLI
+566 NQQSSKKKKDNSKSLLT
-581 AYERNINKLTK
+581 YERNIKKLTK
-592 KSSDLEL
+592 KVSDLEL
-599 RMSSDEALS
+599 KMLSDEALA
-608 DSSLMSELLEKY
+608 DPSLMSSLVAKY
-620 NKNQKELESQEN
+620 NKNKTELESEEN
-632 KWLNESV
+632 KWLAESV

>member
-1 MVEGAPLLR
+1 ML
-10 EYTSNRIVGSNPTLS
+10 
-25 AKYYYLEIQI
+25 
-35 MIDLKN
+35 DLKN

-52 EKSSLS
+52 DKSSLS
-58 IPNGHHVGL
+58 IPDGHHVGL
-67 VGQNGTGKSTL
+67 IGQNGAGKSTL

-93 IMSSSAVLGI
+93 IMSPSSVLGI
-103 VKQDLQSDDTT
+103 VRQDLQDDETS

-125 RTKLLDEAETVTD
+125 RKMLLEEAEIATD
-138 PNRIS
+138 ANRIS

-175 AKPISN
+175 GKPISN

-218 WLEDYLIKY
+218 WLEDYLVKY
-227 PKTYILISHDRDTL
+227 PKTYILISHDRGTL

-254 KLSLYK
+254 KLTLYK
-260 GNYDQFEEAFAQKRM
+260 GNYDQFEEAHAQKRM

-281 DKQQAHK
+281 EKQQAHK
-288 KKMMDFISRF
+288 KKMMDFVNRF

-310 RLKALERMNM
+310 RLKALERMDM

-343 IITIDKVD
+343 IITIDKAD
-351 VGYEV
+351 VGYETD
-356 NKPVL
+356 KPVL
-361 KDINLGISSDSRIA
+361 ENINIGISNDSRIA

-395 EELNGHITKNK
+395 NQSNGSITKNK

-415 HQTEELDL
+415 HQTDELDL
-423 SMTPFETLRSVISD
+423 SCTPFETLRAVISD
-437 QADYQIRAILGKFG
+437 QADHQIRAILGKFG
-451 FNKDKA
+451 FDKDKA
-457 DTRVEELSGGEKSRL
+457 DTKVEELSGGEKSRL
-472 LFCMMSHNSPHIMLL
+472 LFCIMSYNAPHIMLL

-497 ARAALIDALNNYN
+497 ARAALIDALNSYN

-533 KDGSVRSYSDDLDA
+533 KDGAVSSYNDDLEA

-554 QRREERSKGKGI
+554 QRREERSKSKG
-566 NKSSKRKKNNSKSLI
+566 NNRASKRKKNNSKTLLV
-581 AYERNINKLTK
+581 YERNINKLTK
-592 KSSDLEL
+592 KVSDLEL
-599 RMSSDEALS
+599 RMLSDEALA
-608 DSSLMSELLEKY
+608 DPSLMSKLLEKY
-620 NKNQKELESQEN
+620 NKNKTELESEEN
-632 KWLNESV
+632 KWLAESV

>member
-1 MVEGAPLLR
+1 ML
-10 EYTSNRIVGSNPTLS
+10 
-25 AKYYYLEIQI
+25 
-35 MIDLKN
+35 DLKN

-52 EKSSLS
+52 DKSSLS
-58 IPNGHHVGL
+58 IPDGHHVGL
-67 VGQNGTGKSTL
+67 IGQNGAGKSTL

-93 IMSSSAVLGI
+93 IMSPSSVLGI
-103 VKQDLQSDDTT
+103 VRQDLQDDETS

-125 RTKLLDEAETVTD
+125 RKMLLEEAEIATD
-138 PNRIS
+138 ANRIS

-175 AKPISN
+175 GKPISN

-218 WLEDYLIKY
+218 WLEDYLVKY

-254 KLSLYK
+254 KLTLYK
-260 GNYDQFEEAFAQKRM
+260 GNYDQFEEAHAQKRM

-281 DKQQAHK
+281 EKQQAHK
-288 KKMMDFISRF
+288 KKMMDFVNRF

-310 RLKALERMNM
+310 RLKALERMDM

-343 IITIDKVD
+343 IITIDKAD
-351 VGYEV
+351 VGYETD
-356 NKPVL
+356 KPVL
-361 KDINLGISSDSRIA
+361 ENINIGISSDSRIA

-395 EELNGHITKNK
+395 NESNGSITKNK

-415 HQTEELDL
+415 HQTDELDL
-423 SMTPFETLRSVISD
+423 SFTPFETLRSVISE
-437 QADYQIRAILGKFG
+437 QADHQIRAILGKFG
-451 FNKDKA
+451 FDKDKA
-457 DTRVEELSGGEKSRL
+457 DTKVEELSGGEKSRL
-472 LFCMMSHNSPHIMLL
+472 LFCIMSYNAPHIMLL

-497 ARAALIDALNNYN
+497 ARAALIDALNSYN

-533 KDGSVRSYSDDLDA
+533 KDGAVTSYNDDLEA

-554 QRREERSKGKGI
+554 QRREERSKSRG
-566 NKSSKRKKNNSKSLI
+566 NQQSSKKKKDNSKSLL
-581 AYERNINKLTK
+581 AYERNIKKLTK
-592 KSSDLEL
+592 KVSDLESK
-599 RMSSDEALS
+599 MSSDEALA
-608 DSSLMSELLEKY
+608 DPSLMSSLVAKY
-620 NKNQKELESQEN
+620 NKNKTELESEEN
-632 KWLNESV
+632 KWLAESV

>member
-1 MVEGAPLLR
+1 ML
-10 EYTSNRIVGSNPTLS
+10 
-25 AKYYYLEIQI
+25 
-35 MIDLKN
+35 DLKN

-52 EKSSLS
+52 DKSSLS
-58 IPNGHHVGL
+58 IPDGHHVGL
-67 VGQNGTGKSTL
+67 IGQNGAGKSTL

-93 IMSSSAVLGI
+93 IMSPSSVLGI
-103 VKQDLQSDDTT
+103 VRQDLQDDETS

-125 RTKLLDEAETVTD
+125 RKMLLEEAEIATD
-138 PNRIS
+138 ANRIS

-175 AKPISN
+175 GKPISN

-218 WLEDYLIKY
+218 WLEDYLVKY
-227 PKTYILISHDRDTL
+227 PKTYILISHDRGTL

-254 KLSLYK
+254 KLTLYK
-260 GNYDQFEEAFAQKRM
+260 GNYDQFEEAHAQKRM

-281 DKQQAHK
+281 EKQQAHK
-288 KKMMDFISRF
+288 KKMMDFVNRF

-310 RLKALERMNM
+310 RLKALERMDM

-343 IITIDKVD
+343 IITIDKAD
-351 VGYEV
+351 VGYETD
-356 NKPVL
+356 KPVL
-361 KDINLGISSDSRIA
+361 ENINIGISNDSRIA

-395 EELNGHITKNK
+395 NQSNGSITKNK

-415 HQTEELDL
+415 HQTDELDL
-423 SMTPFETLRSVISD
+423 SCTPFETLRAVISD
-437 QADYQIRAILGKFG
+437 QADHQIRAILGKFG
-451 FNKDKA
+451 FDKDKA
-457 DTRVEELSGGEKSRL
+457 DTKVEELSGGEKSRL
-472 LFCMMSHNSPHIMLL
+472 LFCIMSYNAPHIMLL

-497 ARAALIDALNNYN
+497 ARAALIDALNSYN

-533 KDGSVRSYSDDLDA
+533 KDGAVSSYNDDLEA

-554 QRREERSKGKGI
+554 QRREERSKSKG
-566 NKSSKRKKNNSKSLI
+566 NNRASKRKKNNSKTLLV
-581 AYERNINKLTK
+581 YERNINKLTK
-592 KSSDLEL
+592 KVSDLEL
-599 RMSSDEALS
+599 RMLSDEALA
-608 DSSLMSELLEKY
+608 DPSLMSKLLEKY
-620 NKNQKELESQEN
+620 NKNKIELESEEN
-632 KWLNESV
+632 KWLSESF

>member
-1 MVEGAPLLR
+1 
-10 EYTSNRIVGSNPTLS
+10 
-25 AKYYYLEIQI
+25 

-52 EKSSLS
+52 DKSSLS
-58 IPNGHHVGL
+58 IPDGHHVGL

-78 FKLINKEIELDSGDI
+78 FKLINKELELDSGDI
-93 IMSSSAVLGI
+93 VMSSSAVLGI
-103 VKQDLQSDDTT
+103 VRQDLQNDETS

-125 RTKLLDEAETVTD
+125 RKNLLIEAETATD
-138 PNRIS
+138 PDRIS

-175 AKPISN
+175 EKSISN

-260 GNYDQFEEAFAQKRM
+260 GNYDQFEQAFAQKRM

-288 KKMMDFISRF
+288 KKMMDFVNRF

-310 RLKALERMNM
+310 RLKALERMDM
-320 VDALITERSTTFKFP
+320 VDALITERSTSFKFP

-343 IITIDKVD
+343 IITIDKTN
-351 VGYEV
+351 VGYEPG
-356 NKPVL
+356 KPVL
-361 KDINLGISSDSRIA
+361 SNINLGISSDSRIA

-395 EELNGHITKNK
+395 EELSGHITKNK

-423 SMTPFETLRSVISD
+423 TRTPFETLRGVIAD

-451 FNKDKA
+451 FDKDKA
-457 DTRVEELSGGEKSRL
+457 DTKVEELSGGEKSRL
-472 LFCMMSHNSPHIMLL
+472 LFCMMSYNSPHIMLL

-521 LVESVADELLLI
+521 LVESVAEELLLI
-533 KDGSVRSYSDDLDA
+533 KDGTVTSYNDDLGA
-547 YKKLIID
+547 YKKLIIE
-554 QRREERSKGKGI
+554 QRREERSKSKG
-566 NKSSKRKKNNSKSLI
+566 NGQTSKRKKDNSKSLLS
-581 AYERNINKLTK
+581 YERNIKKLTK
-592 KSSDLEL
+592 KVSDLEF
-599 RMSSDEALS
+599 RMTSDEALG
-608 DSSLMSELLEKY
+608 DSFLMSQLLEKY
-620 NKNQKELESQEN
+620 NKNKEDLEKEEN
-632 KWLNESV
+632 KWLEEGS

>member
-1 MVEGAPLLR
+1 ML
-10 EYTSNRIVGSNPTLS
+10 
-25 AKYYYLEIQI
+25 
-35 MIDLKN
+35 DLKN

-52 EKSSLS
+52 DKSSLS
-58 IPNGHHVGL
+58 IPDGHHVGL

-78 FKLINKEIELDSGDI
+78 FKLINNEIELDSGDI
-93 IMSSSAVLGI
+93 LMSPTSVLGI
-103 VKQDLQSDDTT
+103 VRQDLQDDDTS

-125 RTKLLDEAETVTD
+125 RKMLLEEAEIATD
-138 PNRIS
+138 ANRIS

-175 AKPISN
+175 GRSINN

-227 PKTYILISHDRDTL
+227 PKTYIIISHDRDTL
-241 NKTVNHIIHLDQL
+241 NKTVDHIIHLDQL
-254 KLSLYK
+254 KLTLYK
-260 GNYDQFEEAFAQKRM
+260 GNYDQFEEAHAQKRM

-281 DKQQAHK
+281 EKQQAHK
-288 KKMMDFISRF
+288 KKMMDFVNRF

-310 RLKALERMNM
+310 RLKALERMDM
-320 VDALITERSTTFKFP
+320 VDALITERSTSFKFP

-343 IITIDKVD
+343 IITIDKAD

-356 NKPVL
+356 DKPVL
-361 KDINLGISSDSRIA
+361 ENINIGISSDSRIA

-395 EELNGHITKNK
+395 NESNGNITKNK

-415 HQTEELDL
+415 HQTDELDL
-423 SMTPFETLRSVISD
+423 SFTPFETLRSVISE
-437 QADYQIRAILGKFG
+437 QADHQIRAILGKFG

-457 DTRVEELSGGEKSRL
+457 DTKVRELSGGEKSRL
-472 LFCMMSHNSPHIMLL
+472 LFCIMSYNAPHIMLL

-533 KDGSVRSYSDDLDA
+533 KDGSVTSYSDDLEA

-554 QRREERSKGKGI
+554 QRREERSKSKG
-566 NKSSKRKKNNSKSLI
+566 NQQSSKKKKDNSKSLL
-581 AYERNINKLTK
+581 AYERNIKKLTK
-592 KSSDLEL
+592 KVSDLEH
-599 RMSSDEALS
+599 RMSSDEAL
-608 DSSLMSELLEKY
+608 DNPSLMSQLYEKY
-620 NKNQKELESQEN
+620 NKNKEDLEKEEN
-632 KWLNESV
+632 KWLEESS

>member
-1 MVEGAPLLR
+1 ML
-10 EYTSNRIVGSNPTLS
+10 
-25 AKYYYLEIQI
+25 
-35 MIDLKN
+35 DLKN

-52 EKSSLS
+52 DKSSLS
-58 IPNGHHVGL
+58 IPDGHHVGL
-67 VGQNGTGKSTL
+67 IGQNGAGKSTL

-93 IMSSSAVLGI
+93 IMSPSSVLGI
-103 VKQDLQSDDTT
+103 VRQDLQDDETS

-125 RTKLLDEAETVTD
+125 RKMLLEEAEIATD
-138 PNRIS
+138 ANRIS

-175 AKPISN
+175 GKPISN

-218 WLEDYLIKY
+218 WLEDYLVKY

-254 KLSLYK
+254 KLTLYK
-260 GNYDQFEEAFAQKRM
+260 GNYDQFEEAHAQKRM

-281 DKQQAHK
+281 EKQQAHK
-288 KKMMDFISRF
+288 KKMMDFVNRF

-310 RLKALERMNM
+310 RLKALERMDM

-343 IITIDKVD
+343 IITIDKAD
-351 VGYEV
+351 VGYETD
-356 NKPVL
+356 KPVL
-361 KDINLGISSDSRIA
+361 ENINIGISSDSRIA

-395 EELNGHITKNK
+395 NETNGSITKNK

-415 HQTEELDL
+415 HQTDELDL
-423 SMTPFETLRSVISD
+423 SCTPFETLRAVISD
-437 QADYQIRAILGKFG
+437 QADHQIRAILGKFG
-451 FNKDKA
+451 FDKDKA
-457 DTRVEELSGGEKSRL
+457 DTKVEELSGGEKSRL
-472 LFCMMSHNSPHIMLL
+472 LFCIMSYNAPHIMLL

-497 ARAALIDALNNYN
+497 ARAALIDALNSYN

-533 KDGSVRSYSDDLDA
+533 KDGAVTSYNDDLEA

-554 QRREERSKGKGI
+554 QRREERSKSRG
-566 NKSSKRKKNNSKSLI
+566 NQQSSKKKKDNSKSLL
-581 AYERNINKLTK
+581 AYERNIKKLTK
-592 KSSDLEL
+592 KVSDLEL
-599 RMSSDEALS
+599 KMSSDEALA
-608 DSSLMSELLEKY
+608 DPSLMSSLVAKY
-620 NKNQKELESQEN
+620 NKNKTELESEEN
-632 KWLNESV
+632 KWLAESV

>member
-1 MVEGAPLLR
+1 ML
-10 EYTSNRIVGSNPTLS
+10 
-25 AKYYYLEIQI
+25 
-35 MIDLKN
+35 DLKN

-52 EKSSLS
+52 DKSSLS
-58 IPNGHHVGL
+58 IPDGHHVGL
-67 VGQNGTGKSTL
+67 IGQNGAGKSTL

-93 IMSSSAVLGI
+93 IMSPSSVLGI
-103 VKQDLQSDDTT
+103 VRQDLQDDETS

-125 RTKLLDEAETVTD
+125 RKMLLEEAEIATD
-138 PNRIS
+138 ANRIS

-156 APSKASIIL
+156 APSRASIIL

-175 AKPISN
+175 GKPISN

-218 WLEDYLIKY
+218 WLEDYLVKY

-254 KLSLYK
+254 KLTLYK
-260 GNYDQFEEAFAQKRM
+260 GNYDQFEEAHAQKRM

-281 DKQQAHK
+281 EKQQAHK
-288 KKMMDFISRF
+288 KKMMDFVNRF

-310 RLKALERMNM
+310 RLKALERMDM

-343 IITIDKVD
+343 IITIDKAD
-351 VGYEV
+351 VGYETD
-356 NKPVL
+356 KPVL
-361 KDINLGISSDSRIA
+361 ENINIGISNDSRIA

-395 EELNGHITKNK
+395 NQSNGSITKNK

-415 HQTEELDL
+415 HQTDDLDL
-423 SMTPFETLRSVISD
+423 SCTPFETLRAVISD
-437 QADYQIRAILGKFG
+437 QADHQIRAILGKFG
-451 FNKDKA
+451 FDKDKA
-457 DTRVEELSGGEKSRL
+457 DTKVEELSGGEKSRL
-472 LFCMMSHNSPHIMLL
+472 LFCIMSYNAPHIMLL

-497 ARAALIDALNNYN
+497 ARAALIDALNSYN

-533 KDGSVRSYSDDLDA
+533 KDGAVSSYNDDLEA

-554 QRREERSKGKGI
+554 QRREERSKSKG
-566 NKSSKRKKNNSKSLI
+566 NNRASKSKKNNSKTLLV
-581 AYERNINKLTK
+581 YERNINKLTK
-592 KSSDLEL
+592 KVSDLEL
-599 RMSSDEALS
+599 RMLSDEALA
-608 DSSLMSELLEKY
+608 DPSLMSKLLEKY
-620 NKNQKELESQEN
+620 NKNKIELESEEN
-632 KWLNESV
+632 KWLSESV

>member
-1 MVEGAPLLR
+1 ML
-10 EYTSNRIVGSNPTLS
+10 
-25 AKYYYLEIQI
+25 
-35 MIDLKN
+35 DLKN

-52 EKSSLS
+52 DKSSLS
-58 IPNGHHVGL
+58 IPDGHHVGL
-67 VGQNGTGKSTL
+67 IGQNGAGKSTL

-93 IMSSSAVLGI
+93 IMSPSSVLGI
-103 VKQDLQSDDTT
+103 VRQDLQDDETS

-125 RTKLLDEAETVTD
+125 RKMLLEEAEIATD
-138 PNRIS
+138 ANRIS

-175 AKPISN
+175 GKPMSN

-218 WLEDYLIKY
+218 WLEDYLVKY

-254 KLSLYK
+254 KLTLYK
-260 GNYDQFEEAFAQKRM
+260 GNYDQLEEAHAQKRM

-281 DKQQAHK
+281 EKQQAHK
-288 KKMMDFISRF
+288 KKMMDFVNRF

-310 RLKALERMNM
+310 RLKALERMDM

-343 IITIDKVD
+343 IITIDKAD
-351 VGYEV
+351 VGYETD
-356 NKPVL
+356 KPVL
-361 KDINLGISSDSRIA
+361 ENINIGISNDSRIA

-395 EELNGHITKNK
+395 NQSNGSITKNK

-415 HQTEELDL
+415 HQTDELDL
-423 SMTPFETLRSVISD
+423 SCTPFETLRAVISD
-437 QADYQIRAILGKFG
+437 QADHQIRAILGKFG
-451 FNKDKA
+451 FDKDKA
-457 DTRVEELSGGEKSRL
+457 DTKVEELSGGEKSRL
-472 LFCMMSHNSPHIMLL
+472 LFCIMSYNAPHIMLL

-497 ARAALIDALNNYN
+497 ARAALIDALNSYN

-533 KDGSVRSYSDDLDA
+533 KDGAVSSYNDDLEA

-554 QRREERSKGKGI
+554 QRREERSKSKG
-566 NKSSKRKKNNSKSLI
+566 NNRASKSKKNNSKTLLV
-581 AYERNINKLTK
+581 YERNINKLTK
-592 KSSDLEL
+592 KVSDLEL
-599 RMSSDEALS
+599 RMLSDEALA
-608 DSSLMSELLEKY
+608 DPSLMSKLLEKY
-620 NKNQKELESQEN
+620 NKNKIELESEEN
-632 KWLNESV
+632 KWLSESV

>member
-1 MVEGAPLLR
+1 ML
-10 EYTSNRIVGSNPTLS
+10 
-25 AKYYYLEIQI
+25 
-35 MIDLKN
+35 DLKN

-52 EKSSLS
+52 DKSSLS
-58 IPNGHHVGL
+58 IPDGHHVGL
-67 VGQNGTGKSTL
+67 IGQNGAGKSTL

-93 IMSSSAVLGI
+93 IMSPSSVLGI
-103 VKQDLQSDDTT
+103 VRQDLQDDETS

-125 RTKLLDEAETVTD
+125 RKMLLEEAEIATD
-138 PNRIS
+138 ANRIS

-175 AKPISN
+175 GKPISN

-218 WLEDYLIKY
+218 WLEDYLVKY

-254 KLSLYK
+254 KLTLYK
-260 GNYDQFEEAFAQKRM
+260 GNYDQFEEAHAQKRM

-281 DKQQAHK
+281 EKQQAHK
-288 KKMMDFISRF
+288 KKMMDFVNRF

-310 RLKALERMNM
+310 RLKALERMDM
-320 VDALITERSTTFKFP
+320 VDALITERSTSFKFP

-343 IITIDKVD
+343 IITIDKAD

-356 NKPVL
+356 DKPVL
-361 KDINLGISSDSRIA
+361 ENINIGISSDSRIA

-395 EELNGHITKNK
+395 NESNGNITKNK

-415 HQTEELDL
+415 HQTDELDL
-423 SMTPFETLRSVISD
+423 SFTPFETLRSVISE
-437 QADYQIRAILGKFG
+437 QADHQIRAILGKFG

-457 DTRVEELSGGEKSRL
+457 DTKVRELSGGEKSRL
-472 LFCMMSHNSPHIMLL
+472 LFCIMSYNAPHIMLL

-533 KDGSVRSYSDDLDA
+533 KDGSVTSYSDDLEA

-554 QRREERSKGKGI
+554 QRREERSKSKG
-566 NKSSKRKKNNSKSLI
+566 NQQSSKKKKDNSKSLL
-581 AYERNINKLTK
+581 AYERNIKKLTK
-592 KSSDLEL
+592 KVSDLEL
-599 RMSSDEALS
+599 RMSSDEAL
-608 DSSLMSELLEKY
+608 DNPSLMSQLYEKY
-620 NKNQKELESQEN
+620 NKNKEDLEKEEN
-632 KWLNESV
+632 KWLEESS

>member
-1 MVEGAPLLR
+1 ML
-10 EYTSNRIVGSNPTLS
+10 
-25 AKYYYLEIQI
+25 
-35 MIDLKN
+35 DLKN

-52 EKSSLS
+52 DKSSLS
-58 IPNGHHVGL
+58 IPDGHHVGL
-67 VGQNGTGKSTL
+67 IGQNGAGKSTL

-93 IMSSSAVLGI
+93 LMSPSSVLGI
-103 VKQDLQSDDTT
+103 VRQDLQDDETS

-125 RTKLLDEAETVTD
+125 RKMLLEEAEIATD
-138 PNRIS
+138 ANRIS

-175 AKPISN
+175 GKPISN

-218 WLEDYLIKY
+218 WLEDYLVKY

-254 KLSLYK
+254 KLTLYK
-260 GNYDQFEEAFAQKRM
+260 GNYDQFEEAHAQKRM

-281 DKQQAHK
+281 EKQQAHK
-288 KKMMDFISRF
+288 KKMMDFVNRF

-310 RLKALERMNM
+310 RLKALERMDM

-343 IITIDKVD
+343 IITIDKAD
-351 VGYEV
+351 VGYETD
-356 NKPVL
+356 KPVL
-361 KDINLGISSDSRIA
+361 ENINIGISSDSRIA

-395 EELNGHITKNK
+395 NESNGSITKNK

-415 HQTEELDL
+415 HQTDELDL
-423 SMTPFETLRSVISD
+423 SFTPFETLRSVISE
-437 QADYQIRAILGKFG
+437 QADHQIRAILGKFG
-451 FNKDKA
+451 FDKDKA
-457 DTRVEELSGGEKSRL
+457 DTKVEELSGGEKSRL
-472 LFCMMSHNSPHIMLL
+472 LFCIMSYNAPHIMLL

-497 ARAALIDALNNYN
+497 ARAALIDALNSYN

-533 KDGSVRSYSDDLDA
+533 KDGAVTSYNDDLEA
-547 YKKLIID
+547 YKELIID
-554 QRREERSKGKGI
+554 QRREERSKSRG
-566 NKSSKRKKNNSKSLI
+566 NQQSSKKKKDNSKSLL
-581 AYERNINKLTK
+581 AYERNIKKLTK
-592 KSSDLEL
+592 KVSDLEL
-599 RMSSDEALS
+599 KMSSDEALA
-608 DSSLMSELLEKY
+608 DPSLMSSLIEKY
-620 NKNQKELESQEN
+620 NKNKTELESEEN
-632 KWLNESV
+632 KWLAESV

>member
-1 MVEGAPLLR
+1 ML
-10 EYTSNRIVGSNPTLS
+10 
-25 AKYYYLEIQI
+25 
-35 MIDLKN
+35 DLKN

-52 EKSSLS
+52 DKSSLS
-58 IPNGHHVGL
+58 IPKGHHVGL
-67 VGQNGTGKSTL
+67 VGKNGTGKSTL

-93 IMSSSAVLGI
+93 LMSPTSVLGI
-103 VKQDLQSDDTT
+103 VRQDLQDDETS

-125 RTKLLDEAETVTD
+125 RKMLLEEAEIATD
-138 PNRIS
+138 ANRIS

-175 AKPISN
+175 GRSINN

-241 NKTVNHIIHLDQL
+241 NKTVNYIIHLDQL
-254 KLSLYK
+254 KLTMYK
-260 GNYDQFEEAFAQKRM
+260 GNYDQFEEAHAQKRI

-281 DKQQAHK
+281 EKQQAHK
-288 KKMMDFISRF
+288 KKMMDFVNRF

-310 RLKALERMNM
+310 RLKALERMDM
-320 VDALITERSTTFKFP
+320 VDALITERSTNFKFP
-335 EPEDIPSP
+335 EPEDISSP

-356 NKPVL
+356 DKPVL
-361 KDINLGISSDSRIA
+361 ENINIGISSDSRIA

-395 EELNGHITKNK
+395 NEFNGSITKNK

-415 HQTEELDL
+415 HQTDELDL
-423 SMTPFETLRSVISD
+423 SFTPFETLRSIISD
-437 QADYQIRAILGKFG
+437 QTDHHIRAILGKFG
-451 FNKDKA
+451 FDKDKA
-457 DTRVEELSGGEKSRL
+457 DTKVRELSGGEKSRL
-472 LFCMMSHNSPHIMLL
+472 LFCIMSYNAPHIMLL

-497 ARAALIDALNNYN
+497 ARAALIEALNNYN

-521 LVESVADELLLI
+521 LVESVAEELLLI
-533 KDGSVRSYSDDLDA
+533 KDGSVTSYTDDLEA

-554 QRREERSKGKGI
+554 QRREERSKSKA
-566 NKSSKRKKNNSKSLI
+566 NHQSSKKKKDNSKLLLT
-581 AYERNINKLTK
+581 YERNIKKLTK
-592 KSSDLEL
+592 KVSDLEL
-599 RMSSDEALS
+599 RMSSDEAL
-608 DSSLMSELLEKY
+608 DNSSLMSQLYEKY
-620 NKNQKELESQEN
+620 NKNKEELEKEEN
-632 KWLNESV
+632 KWLEESS